1 VTGVAWLLTA
11 VVLGCA
17 MVYRFGRLREFQPLW
32 AAVLLVFG
40 AGTAAG
46 IGVTSCLFFVCRVT
60 VPGMPKLALLIESA
74 ILVWLVYEVWRKRD
88 RSPRTSAGE
97 SSPFTLLLTLAMLV
111 ALSVATSAMA
121 DAWEANPQ
129 GGWDAW
135 SIWNLRAR
143 FLAVGTQPQRAWSG
157 ELTWTHPEYPLLTS
171 AFIARCWAYAG
182 SIADAAPIAASYS
195 FFIALIAILTGGL
208 AAWRSRSLGLLCGL
222 VLLAS
227 PSFLREV
234 SAQYADIPL
243 ACYSAGATM
252 LLLLDRPLIA
262 GLFAGLAAWTK
273 DEGILFLAVF
283 LTVTAILRHKQISQA
298 AAGAIPGA
306 ALTAIFKLALAPRV
320 SVVFGGGVSALI
332 RRAADPGRIG
342 QVLSAF
348 AHEFGAMRPG
358 WYHPILPLIAL
369 VIALRYDRARRPDL
383 LLAGAI
389 PAATLVGSLIVFL
402 ITPFD
407 LQWQL
412 QTALGRVIV
421 QVWPSLLLFAF
432 AGLRTPESAVI
443 AMPAASPK
451 TRGKIAARSGNKRR

>member
-1 VTGVAWLLTA
+1 VTALAWLLTA
-11 VVLGCA
+11 IAFGCA
-17 MVYRFGRLREFQPLW
+17 IVYRFGRLREFEPRW
-32 AAVLLVFG
+32 AAMLLVFG
-40 AGTAAG
+40 TGAATG
-46 IGVTSCLFFVCRVT
+46 IGLASCLFFVCRVT
-60 VPGMPKLALLIESA
+60 VPGMPKLSLFIEASV
-74 ILVWLVYEVWRKRD
+74 LVWLVYEAWRKRD
-88 RSPRTSAGE
+88 RSAGTSAGAR
-97 SSPFTLLLTLAMLV
+97 SPFTLLLMLAMIV
-111 ALSVATSAMA
+111 AVGVATGAMA

-143 FLAVGTQPQRAWSG
+143 FLAMGTQPQRAWSP

-171 AFIARCWAYAG
+171 AFVARCWAYAG
-182 SIADAAPIAASYS
+182 SIAEAAPIATSYA

-208 AAWRSRSLGLLCGL
+208 AAWRSGSLGLLCGL
-222 VLLAS
+222 VLLGS
-227 PSFLREV
+227 PTFLQEV
-234 SAQYADIPL
+234 SSQYADIPL

-252 LLLLDRPLIA
+252 LLLLDRPLMA

-273 DEGILFLAVF
+273 DEGVLFLVVF
-283 LTVTAILRHKQISQA
+283 LTVVVILRRKQIWQA
-298 AAGAIPGA
+298 ASGAIPGA

-320 SVVFGGGVSALI
+320 SVVFGGGLSALV

-342 QVLSAF
+342 QAFSAF
-348 AHEFGAMRPG
+348 AHECRAMGLG

-369 VIALRYDRARRPDL
+369 AIALRYDKARRPEL

-389 PAATLVGSLIVFL
+389 PAATLVGSFIIFL

-407 LQWQL
+407 LTWQL

-432 AGLRTPESAVI
+432 AGLRTPESAAI
-443 AMPAASPK
+443 PIPAASPK
-451 TRGKIAARSGNKRR
+451 TRGKIAATSGNKRR